1 VNVPRST
8 LARGPPR
15 RALFSSRLSLCG
27 FAQGF
32 ASLLLSPFHPAP
44 IALKADAMPPVTD
57 RAARFGKASF
67 SFASDFRQF
76 PILVF
81 SSSRDNY
88 AIIGKSS
95 SGTLERSLFR
105 L

>member
-27 FAQGF
+27 FA
-32 ASLLLSPFHPAP
+32 SLPLSPFRPAP

-81 SSSRDNY
+81 SSARDNY